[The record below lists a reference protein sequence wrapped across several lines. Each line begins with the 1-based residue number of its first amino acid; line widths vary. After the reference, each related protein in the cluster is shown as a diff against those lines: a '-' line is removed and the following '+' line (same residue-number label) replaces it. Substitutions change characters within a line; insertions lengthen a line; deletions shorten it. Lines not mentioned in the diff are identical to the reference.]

1 MTKSLNTYITI
12 GLAIF
17 GAVTQFQLGRARAD
31 AEANRVR
38 ADSIAAEKVV
48 SEIAADSVWGVQ
60 FAEQVGN
67 LQDELAS
74 RDDELGAL
82 ASKLDSANV
91 RIGLLTEVTA
101 SAQGQIVSL
110 SDKNGELADSLSAM
124 GISGEFSGQVEDD
137 ILTGR
142 WSLLLPQLQHTLDYS
157 VSIPGELVVSRSGDG
172 RTIVTARSTN
182 PRAALELGQV
192 FVDPPT
198 PAVTY
203 RLSLK
208 QAGVFMGV
216 GAVVWELMR

>member
-157 VSIPGELVVSRSGDG
+157 VSIPGELVV
-172 RTIVTARSTN
+172 
-182 PRAALELGQV
+182 
-192 FVDPPT
+192 
-198 PAVTY
+198 
-203 RLSLK
+203 K